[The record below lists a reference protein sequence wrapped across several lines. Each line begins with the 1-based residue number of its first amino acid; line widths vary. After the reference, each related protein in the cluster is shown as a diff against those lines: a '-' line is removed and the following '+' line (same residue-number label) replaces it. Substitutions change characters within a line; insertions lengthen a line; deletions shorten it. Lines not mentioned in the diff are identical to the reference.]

1 MNNLRSNTSP
11 KASFSKLNKTFLT
24 HANINFINT
33 IGESSIVL
41 SNEDKE
47 NLLLNK
53 IIFTQSVISRSL
65 LARLSLIGLIII
77 GGFFI

>member
-1 MNNLRSNTSP
+1 MKTWKKIENEKNLYDS
-11 KASFSKLNKTFLT
+11 
-24 HANINFINT
+24 NINFINT

-53 IIFTQSVISRSL
+53 IIFIQSVITRSL
-65 LARLSLIGLIII
+65 LAWLSLIGLLII